1 MPSPPRW
8 TGSSR
13 TLRTSSLRAVWPVID
28 ACDEWLPPRV
38 GIGVTCLELCAE
50 DKPIWT

>member
-1 MPSPPRW
+1 MPSPPRR
-8 TGSSR
+8 TGLSGLLHSKLFG
-13 TLRTSSLRAVWPVID
+13 LRSIVA
-28 ACDEWLPPRV
+28 ACDKWHPPRV